1 MTAPKT
7 ARRMT
12 PVDTGTLA
20 DLAAFEA
27 GTALSQLNTEVDSLQ
42 RQIDRLTKELESS
55 ELRNIQLTEAKFVTF
70 QVMIASQADKVA
82 LALEATEKA
91 IDKAERATEK
101 AIDKAEAANDKRFQ
115 SVNEFRAQLGDLIT
129 RLATLERVDL
139 LHSQTQQRI
148 SEVNQ
153 NLQRQLDDQTKIISV
168 LTNRVTAME
177 ASARGA
183 AGNVTKLIAMIGAMG
198 VVITI
203 VVVIANFASRAG

>member
-1 MTAPKT
+1 
-7 ARRMT
+7 MT
-12 PVDTGTLA
+12 PVSAGSLA

-27 GTALSQLNTEVDSLQ
+27 GASLAHLDTEINGLQ
-42 RQIDRLTKELESS
+42 RQIDRLQAELAES
-55 ELRNIQLTEAKFVTF
+55 ELRNTQLTEAKFVTF
-70 QVMIASQADKVA
+70 RVMIDSQADKVA

-177 ASARGA
+177 SSARGA
-183 AGNVTKLIAMIGAMG
+183 AGNVNKLMAFIGAAVG
-198 VVITI
+198 LLTI
-203 VVVIANFASRAG
+203 VVIVANVLAR